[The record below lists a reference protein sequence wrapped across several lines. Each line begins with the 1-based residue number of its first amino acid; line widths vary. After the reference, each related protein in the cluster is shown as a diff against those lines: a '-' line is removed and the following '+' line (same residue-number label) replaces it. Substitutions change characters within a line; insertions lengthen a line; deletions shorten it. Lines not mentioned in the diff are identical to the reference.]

1 MMNLR
6 IKASVFALLS
16 GLATLGVG
24 QTWVTTYHNDIGR
37 TGLNSQEQIL
47 KPSNVSPNTF
57 GLLFSLQVDGQ
68 VYAQPLYVPN
78 VSIPHKGYHN
88 VVFVCTQHNSV
99 YAFDADN
106 NIGPNAQPLW
116 HVNFGPSVPN
126 REVGSDDIN
135 PEIGITSTPAIGPA
149 SFGNVNPVLF
159 VVSKTKTWDSNN
171 NPVYTQQLHALDITS
186 GAESLNG
193 PVTIQG
199 SVPGTGDASVNGV
212 VTFNPMIQHARAALL
227 LVPPQNTFSSF
238 AKTKGTSDLALRS
251 GTLYVSFASH
261 GDNGPYHGWIFAYDA
276 STLKL
281 LGIFNTTPNGLT
293 DPTGYPIAAGGIW
306 QGGAGPAS
314 DGKNIYFSTGNGK
327 FDPATGSYGDSILRI
342 QNRQFS
348 VADWFAPANQLN
360 LDDYDAD
367 LGSGGVMLLPTSAGN
382 SKTPGL
388 MVHSG
393 KEGTIY
399 LLDKTNLGGYGSS
412 DKIVQEL
419 PYVMGGIWGAPAYYN
434 GAVYYGP
441 CYSGLVAF
449 PIKNGQ
455 FTSTS
460 PVSSSNAY
468 FGYPGPTPSISSYG
482 NTNGIVWAIQTDG
495 YGNGSPAVLHA
506 FDASN
511 LQVELY
517 NSAINGG
524 RDSLGGAVKFAV
536 PTIVG
541 GKVYAGSDH
550 AVGVFGLG
558 KWVATPVVSPPSG
571 TYQTN
576 IQVTVTDSTPNSTIY
591 YTLDGSIP
599 TQASSKYTGPVTVS
613 SSCAFKVRAFAPSL
627 VGSAI
632 VENDYLVN
640 PVIGNGTG
648 LLGNYFANSKD
659 GGGIPT
665 ASEIDSLINFN
676 WNGGSPINGVD
687 GSNWAGEWTGQVQ
700 AMTTGTYTFYTNS
713 DDGVRVWINGQL
725 VIDDFSYHAP
735 TMDQGTIKLVA
746 GQKYSI
752 DIKYFQGGGGSVL
765 QLFWSAP
772 GFGQQ
777 LVPTSQLYPGSN

>member
-1 MMNLR
+1 M
-6 IKASVFALLS
+6 
-16 GLATLGVG
+16 LACLCATVMS

-37 TGLNSQEQIL
+37 TGLNSTEQIL
-47 KPSNVSPNTF
+47 KPSNVTQNTF
-57 GLLFSLQVDGQ
+57 GLLYNLPVDGQ

-78 VSIPHKGYHN
+78 VSIPKKGYHN
-88 VVFVCTQHNSV
+88 VLFVCTQHNSV
-99 YAFDADN
+99 YAFDADSN
-106 NIGPNAQPLW
+106 LGINAQPLW
-116 HVNFGPSVPN
+116 QVNFGPSVPN
-126 REVGSDDIN
+126 GDTGSWDIY

-149 SFGNVNPVLF
+149 SYGNPNPVLF
-159 VVSKTKTWDSNN
+159 VVSKVKTNDGNY
-171 NPVYTQQLHALDITS
+171 VQKLHALDITN
-186 GAESLNG
+186 GAESLKG

-199 SVPGTGDASVNGV
+199 SVKGTGDASVNGV
-212 VTFNPMIQHARAALL
+212 VTFNPLIQHCRAALL
-227 LVPPQNTFSSF
+227 LVPPQTTFSNF
-238 AKTKGTSDLALRS
+238 AVKHSDLAMRS
-251 GTLYVSFASH
+251 GTLYVAFASH
-261 GDNGPYHGWIFAYDA
+261 GDNGPYHGWLFAYDA
-276 STLKL
+276 STLQM
-281 LGIFNTTPNGLT
+281 LGVLNTTANGQT
-293 DPTGYPIAAGGIW
+293 DPSGYPIAAGGIW

-314 DGKNIYFSTGNGK
+314 DGTSIYFSTGNGK
-327 FDPATGSYGDSILRI
+327 FDPATGSFGDSILRI
-342 QNRQFS
+342 PNRQFS

-367 LGSGGVMLLPTSAGN
+367 LGSGGVMLLPTSAGS

-399 LLDKTNLGGYGSS
+399 LLDRSNLGGYGSS
-412 DKIVQEL
+412 DSIVQEL

-434 GAVYYGP
+434 GNVYYGP

-449 PIKNGQ
+449 PIKNGM

-468 FGYPGPTPSISSYG
+468 FGYPGPTPSISSWG

-511 LQVELY
+511 LGVELY
-517 NSAINGG
+517 SSANTSG
-524 RDSLGGAVKFAV
+524 RDVLGGAVKFAV
-536 PTIVG
+536 PTIAN
-541 GKVYAGSDH
+541 GKVYVGADH
-550 AVGVFGLG
+550 SVGVFGAG
-558 KWVATPVVSPPSG
+558 KWVATPSVTPAGG
-571 TYQTN
+571 TYLSPVN
-576 IQVTVTDSTPNSTIY
+576 VTVTDTTPNSTIY
-591 YTLDGSIP
+591 YTVDGSTP
-599 TQASSKYTGPVTVS
+599 TQNSTKYTGAVTIS
-613 SSCAFKVRAFAPSL
+613 TSCAFKARAFATGYGPSA
-627 VGSAI
+627 V

-648 LLGNYFANSKD
+648 LLGNYFANSQD
-659 GGGIPT
+659 PSGAPT

-676 WNGGSPINGVD
+676 WNGGSPIGGVD
-687 GSNWAGEWTGQVQ
+687 GSNWAGEWKGQVQ

-713 DDGVRVWINGQL
+713 DDGVRLWVNGQL
-725 VIDDFSYHAP
+725 VIDNYTYHAP
-735 TMDQGTIKLVA
+735 TMDQGTINLVA

-752 DIKYFQGGGGSVL
+752 DIKFFQGGGGSVL

-777 LVPTSQLYPGSN
+777 LVPTSQLYPAGG